1 MEKGE
6 EKVELYRLKHG
17 RQVARALKKE
27 GFFVKRYR
35 PTVKNRFESIRA
47 DKIVNI
53 EGRDVVIKVDYYH
66 DGFREKC
73 EVYGAG
79 VFKSVR
85 GEVTGK
91 KVLKTIGEV
100 EEAISVLL
108 SNVDAVEAEHG
119 SLKEVCGEVES
130 KKFEDMVILSAYLL
144 REEGGKKRSV
154 GDLSFI
160 LGTRHAVARFD
171 IQLPAEEYKK
181 VLRVVKKIAKAVKS
195 CGYEFGVSIANE

>member
-1 MEKGE
+1 MEE
-6 EKVELYRLKHG
+6 EKMVYRLKHG

-35 PTVKNRFESIRA
+35 PTERNRFEAIRA

-53 EGRDVVIKVDYYH
+53 EGREIVIKVDYYH

-79 VFKSVR
+79 VFKTVR

-91 KVLKTIGEV
+91 KVLKTVGEV

-108 SNVDAVEAEHG
+108 SRVDVVEAERG
-119 SLKEVCGEVES
+119 SLKGICGEVES
-130 KKFEDMVILSAYLL
+130 KKFDDMVVLSALVM
-144 REEGGKKRSV
+144 REEKGKKRSV
-154 GDLSFI
+154 GGLSFI
-160 LGTRHAVARFD
+160 LGTRHAIARFD

-181 VLRVVKKIAKAVKS
+181 VLRVVKKVAKAVKS
-195 CGYEFGVSIANE
+195 CGYEFGVSVNE